1 VDDAIP
7 QFCYALPQRDAAL
20 RAIGRFGE
28 LHGANYR
35 VAVERRIPGKRA
47 VVFDCET
54 LDGRR
59 FAIGYEWLPRH
70 EVGL

>member
-1 VDDAIP
+1 MDKSIP
-7 QFCYALPQRDAAL
+7 QFCYRLPQRNAAL
-20 RAIGRFGE
+20 RAIGKFEE
-28 LHGANYR
+28 LHGIRHHAMI
-35 VAVERRIPGKRA
+35 ERRIPDTRR

-54 LDGRR
+54 ADGRR